1 MDLGVDLILAHNLHG
16 FDGNEVVLRCSYTER
31 NRTVPADAVVMVTA
45 RSPNETLYRELTEKR
60 SRGGAGSVKSIR
72 RIGDCEAPA
81 IIASAVYAGHKY
93 AREFDTADAG
103 SYAIRRDRV
112 EA

>member
-1 MDLGVDLILAHNLHG
+1 MI
-16 FDGNEVVLRCSYTER
+16 
-31 NRTVPADAVVMVTA
+31 TA
-45 RSPNETLYRELTEKR
+45 RSPNETLYQQLARKLSDGTA
-60 SRGGAGSVKSIR
+60 GAVKSIH

-93 AREFDTADAG
+93 AREFDAADAG
-103 SYAIRRDRV
+103 SYAVRRDRV